1 MSLDVG
7 ILAVGF
13 IVGLKGVGQ
22 VLSDIPGGFF
32 LNRWDLRIVTII
44 FFSVAIV
51 VNGLL
56 AIVTEPL
63 VIAVLIFLSGFFT
76 SILITTAMTLL
87 RAIVPPHL
95 RGRAMAGVGG
105 SMRAGTFFG
114 PAVGGVLADQLGMP
128 IVFWF
133 RVLVLALGVV
143 SFVYGTKYV
152 KQQAVL
158 STVPFKESFSIVIGS
173 FRERRRAIVTVG
185 FGILVLS
192 ILRSSR
198 DIILPLWGT
207 QLLLSPALIGMA
219 MSIGGLVDTLL
230 FLPAGYISDLYGR
243 KIALGLSLSVLSV
256 GIAAVVSSSTI
267 GLFFLIS
274 GLIGLGNGIGAG
286 VFMTTGTDLAPDG
299 AASTFLGFW
308 RFYGDLGN
316 AFGPML
322 VGVLAAALAI
332 GPAIL
337 LTGTIGLA
345 GAATVVLFAPETRDI
360 ARNAP
365 RA

>member
-1 MSLDVG
+1 MRQNADSVNIYPGDGACLTVFILNKYKFPQLSFSTFQKRQKSSPDLWANRVKNDTLVG
-7 ILAVGF
+7 IMSQPYIGIIADDFTGAT
-13 IVGLKGVGQ
+13 
-22 VLSDIPGGFF
+22 DIG
-32 LNRWDLRIVTII
+32 N
-44 FFSVAIV
+44 
-51 VNGLL
+51 
-56 AIVTEPL
+56 
-63 VIAVLIFLSGFFT
+63 
-76 SILITTAMTLL
+76 
-87 RAIVPPHL
+87 
-95 RGRAMAGVGG
+95 
-105 SMRAGTFFG
+105 
-114 PAVGGVLADQLGMP
+114 
-128 IVFWF
+128 
-133 RVLVLALGVV
+133 
-143 SFVYGTKYV
+143 SFVRSGMRCT
-152 KQQAVL
+152 L
-158 STVPFKESFSIVIGS
+158 TIGVPESD
-173 FRERRRAIVTVG
+173 E
-185 FGILVLS
+185 
-192 ILRSSR
+192 
-198 DIILPLWGT
+198 
-207 QLLLSPALIGMA
+207 
-219 MSIGGLVDTLL
+219 GGLVDTLL

-256 GIAAVVSSSTI
+256 SIAAVVSSSTI